1 MTHPVYGGREYPISV
16 LSSLASYLC
25 HFTLMRCCTFR
36 WLIIMAGKKKGG
48 PAVPMPGMD
57 EVKYV
62 LGVTSGK
69 GTDAVSFFVFV
80 FFVFW

>member
-1 MTHPVYGGREYPISV
+1 
-16 LSSLASYLC
+16 
-25 HFTLMRCCTFR
+25 
-36 WLIIMAGKKKGG
+36 MAGKKKGG

-69 GTDAVSFFVFV
+69 GTDAVSFFVCLFLV
-80 FFVFW
+80 NPSTLLGCTASAPSKSRLLYLMGFSC

>member
-1 MTHPVYGGREYPISV
+1 
-16 LSSLASYLC
+16 
-25 HFTLMRCCTFR
+25 
-36 WLIIMAGKKKGG
+36 MAGKKKGG

-69 GTDAVSFFVFV
+69 GTDAVSLFVFD
-80 FFVFW
+80 FFFDFW